1 MARYRIQLISTNQ
14 RITPFLDTKNMEKLN
29 PKMLNKVGPKKSTS
43 PLYWLMPFLSFVAG
57 YFVIAYF
64 FHKADYNVPNV
75 IGKSLNEAVRILS
88 QSQLGV
94 RLLQEREEST
104 LAEGT
109 IIDQL
114 PRPAQKIRP
123 NQTVF
128 ITMAVRT
135 KRQQMPDLWGKS
147 HKEVVKILDQ
157 RGLEGGIVFV
167 PAAYPEGMCIAQLP
181 AAGQELYTHKTTVY
195 FSAGAYHL
203 CIMPNLRGALLADA
217 QEALRKH
224 DVRAEIIHDGDVAEG
239 HTCTECKIV
248 DQEPVPGAIVN
259 SAQGL
264 TVQLKVACQ

>member
-1 MARYRIQLISTNQ
+1 
-14 RITPFLDTKNMEKLN
+14 MEKLN
-29 PKMLNKVGPKKSTS
+29 PKMLNKVGSKKSSS
-43 PLYWLMPFLSFVAG
+43 PLYWLMPFFSFVVG

-135 KRQQMPDLWGKS
+135 KRQQMPDLWGKP
-147 HKEVVKILDQ
+147 HKEVVRILNQ

-203 CIMPNLRGALLADA
+203 CIMPNLRGTLLDDA

-224 DVRAEIIHDGDVAEG
+224 DVRAEIIHEGDVLAG
-239 HTCTECKIV
+239 HICAECKIV